1 MNKRMDLNTANP
13 QFVDRVVERF
23 AALADETRIRLLL
36 RLKVGEANV
45 NTLTADVGL
54 TQASISKHLTTLR
67 RVGIVDVRRQGVQ
80 AIYFIK
86 DQTIF
91 ELCKLVCDGVMRHV
105 REEHAAIFAGE
116 DNSTTQGV

>member
-1 MNKRMDLNTANP
+1 MELNTANP
-13 QFVDRVVERF
+13 QVLDRVVERF

-36 RLKVGEANV
+36 RLKAGEANV

-54 TQASISKHLTTLR
+54 SQASVSKHLTTLR
-67 RVGIVDVRRQGVQ
+67 RTGIIDVRRQGVQ

-86 DQTIF
+86 DQNIF

-105 REEHAAIFAGE
+105 REEHAAILA
-116 DNSTTQGV
+116 DDDTSTTQGV